1 MIKPRSTAA
10 FAGLAIVAMAALAV
24 LVTAPV
30 AAQETIRVGIGHQ
43 SLCTDTYSGGITV
56 KQLGL
61 LEKYLPRAGKYAGV
75 KYDIVWEDY
84 TSGPP
89 ITSQMLAGK
98 LDIGVMGDYPLLIN
112 LARFQET
119 NSLRSVIVSM
129 TGYNVNGSGNSV
141 VVPADAPI
149 YRFED
154 LKGKKVSV
162 PFGSAAHGMLLKALV
177 DRGLNQ
183 DFFTLINQAPPIG
196 ATSVQEKKIDAHA
209 DFCPWGELMEFKGFG
224 RKVFDGSQ
232 ASVAYLHGPV
242 VRKDFLEKYP
252 EIVVAY
258 LKAVV
263 EANEWITKNPEAA
276 TTKQEQWT
284 SIPKEVLY
292 LYFGRG
298 GFLTL
303 DATIKPKWVEVLK
316 YDASVLQKMGIIKGA
331 DVEGFIDDRF
341 VKQAYR
347 ELGRDYAREQRGMIA
362 GTSPMEGKDAGTGAP
377 IKDPRAAA
385 EMWLKG
391 EAIRAYAS
399 LAGLMGALRDAESA
413 GHAVNAAYVFDY
425 TTGLKL
431 FAHRAFY
438 VAGGSGKAASASL
451 VAFAWKDEAE
461 AFATK
466 NGGRRS
472 GRCRSRSSCSPG
484 TSQPRGISISTSAS
498 RTFPRRATS
507 SPKRSRSSAA
517 RATTCTSRPA
527 SSASGSASRS
537 PPCSGSASGSSSG
550 GSRSPRTSC
559 CRPSSCSVR
568 SRQWPGCRSASC
580 CGPPSGRASCSSRPS
595 ARSFRSCSTPF
606 TASRVSTDSW
616 CARPRASAP

>member
-1 MIKPRSTAA
+1 MIKPAQRASVVS
-10 FAGLAIVAMAALAV
+10 LVAALA
-24 LVTAPV
+24 LMSAPG
-30 AAQETIRVGIGHQ
+30 AAQETIRIGIGHQ

-61 LEKYLPRAGKYAGV
+61 LDKHLPRAGKYAGT
-75 KYDIVWEDY
+75 KYDVVWEDY

-98 LDIGVMGDYPLLIN
+98 LDIGVMGDYPLLVNI
-112 LARFQET
+112 ARFQET

-129 TGYNVNGSGNSV
+129 TGYNMHGSGNSI

-154 LKGKKVSV
+154 LRGKKVSV

-177 DRGLNQ
+177 DRGLTP

-196 ATSVQEKKIDAHA
+196 ATSIQERKIDAHA

-224 RKVFDGSQ
+224 RKIFDGSQ

-263 EANEWITKNPEAA
+263 EANEWITRNPEEA

-284 SIPKEVLY
+284 SISKEVLY

-331 DVEGFIDDRF
+331 DVEGFIDDRYI
-341 VKQAYR
+341 KQAYR
-347 ELGRDYAREQRGMIA
+347 ELGRDYARDQRVTVA
-362 GTSPMEGKDAGTGAP
+362 GTSPLDGKDATGAP
-377 IKDPRAAA
+377 IKDPRTAA
-385 EMWLKG
+385 EMWLKA
-391 EAIRAYAS
+391 EPIKPYAS
-399 LAGLMGALRDAESA
+399 LASLMGALRDAEQA
-413 GHAVNAAYVFDY
+413 GRAVNAAYVFDY
-425 TTGLKL
+425 PTGLKL

-438 VAGGSGKAASASL
+438 VAGGSGKAAAASL
-451 VAFAWKDEAE
+451 VAFAWKEEAE
-461 AFATK
+461 AFASK
-466 NGGRRS
+466 HGGRVLS
-472 GRCRSRSSCSPG
+472 LEEAKKLG
-484 TSQPRGISISTSAS
+484 
-498 RTFPRRATS
+498 
-507 SPKRSRSSAA
+507 AA
-517 RATTCTSRPA
+517 K
-527 SSASGSASRS
+527 
-537 PPCSGSASGSSSG
+537 
-550 GSRSPRTSC
+550 
-559 CRPSSCSVR
+559 
-568 SRQWPGCRSASC
+568 
-580 CGPPSGRASCSSRPS
+580 
-595 ARSFRSCSTPF
+595 
-606 TASRVSTDSW
+606 
-616 CARPRASAP
+616 

>member
-1 MIKPRSTAA
+1 MIEPRIRASAV
-10 FAGLAIVAMAALAV
+10 GLAAALLLAA
-24 LVTAPV
+24 APV
-30 AAQETIRVGIGHQ
+30 AAQETIRIGIGHQ

-61 LEKYLPRAGKYAGV
+61 LDKHLPRAGKYAGV
-75 KYDIVWEDY
+75 KYDVVWEDY

-112 LARFQET
+112 IARFQET

-129 TGYNVNGSGNSV
+129 TGYNLYGSGNAI
-141 VVPADAPI
+141 VVPADAPL

-154 LKGKKVSV
+154 LKGKRVSV

-177 DRGLNQ
+177 DRGLAL

-196 ATSVQEKKIDAHA
+196 ATSIQEKKIDAHA

-224 RKVFDGSQ
+224 RKIFDGSQ
-232 ASVAYLHGPV
+232 TSVAYLHGAV
-242 VRKDFLEKYP
+242 VRKDFLDKYP

-263 EANEWITKNPEAA
+263 EANEWITKNPEEA

-303 DATIKPKWVEVLK
+303 DATVKPKWVEVLR

-331 DVEGFIDDRF
+331 DVEGFIDDRH

-347 ELGRDYAREQRGMIA
+347 ELGRDYARDQRVTVA
-362 GTSPMEGKDAGTGAP
+362 GTSPLDGKDASTGAP
-377 IKDPRAAA
+377 IKDPRTAA

-391 EAIRAYAS
+391 EPIKPYAS
-399 LAGLMGALRDAESA
+399 LASLLGALREAEQA
-413 GHAVNAAYVFDY
+413 GRAVAAAYVFDY
-425 TTGLKL
+425 PTGLKL

-438 VAGGSGKAASASL
+438 VAGGSGKAATASL
-451 VAFAWKDEAE
+451 VAFAWKEEAE
-461 AFATK
+461 AFASK
-466 NGGRRS
+466 NGGRVLS
-472 GRCRSRSSCSPG
+472 LEEAKKLG
-484 TSQPRGISISTSAS
+484 
-498 RTFPRRATS
+498 
-507 SPKRSRSSAA
+507 AA
-517 RATTCTSRPA
+517 K
-527 SSASGSASRS
+527 
-537 PPCSGSASGSSSG
+537 
-550 GSRSPRTSC
+550 
-559 CRPSSCSVR
+559 
-568 SRQWPGCRSASC
+568 
-580 CGPPSGRASCSSRPS
+580 
-595 ARSFRSCSTPF
+595 
-606 TASRVSTDSW
+606 
-616 CARPRASAP
+616 

>member
-1 MIKPRSTAA
+1 MINPGTPALL
-10 FAGLAIVAMAALAV
+10 AGLGAAIAL
-24 LVTAPV
+24 LLISAPG
-30 AAQETIRVGIGHQ
+30 AAQETIRIGIGHQ

-61 LEKYLPRAGKYAGV
+61 LDKHLPRAGKYAGV

-98 LDIGVMGDYPLLIN
+98 LDIGVMGDYPLLVNI
-112 LARFQET
+112 ARFQET
-119 NSLRSVIVSM
+119 ASLRSVIVSM
-129 TGYNVNGSGNSV
+129 TGYNMHGSGNSI

-154 LKGKKVSV
+154 LKGKRVSV

-177 DRGLNQ
+177 DRGLTQ

-196 ATSVQEKKIDAHA
+196 ATSIQEKKIDAHA

-224 RKVFDGSQ
+224 RKIFDGSQ

-242 VRKDFLEKYP
+242 VRKDFLEKHP

-263 EANEWITKNPEAA
+263 EANEWITKNPEEA

-347 ELGRDYAREQRGMIA
+347 ELGRDYARDQRVTVA
-362 GTSPMEGKDAGTGAP
+362 GTSPLDGKDASTGTP

-391 EAIRAYAS
+391 EPIKPYAS
-399 LAGLMGALRDAESA
+399 LATLMGALREAEQA
-413 GHAVNAAYVFDY
+413 GRAVNAAYVFDY
-425 TTGLKL
+425 PTGLKL

-438 VAGGSGKAASASL
+438 VAGGSGKAATASL
-451 VAFAWKDEAE
+451 VAFAWKEEAE
-461 AFATK
+461 AFASK
-466 NGGRRS
+466 NGGKVLS
-472 GRCRSRSSCSPG
+472 LEEAKKLG
-484 TSQPRGISISTSAS
+484 
-498 RTFPRRATS
+498 AT
-507 SPKRSRSSAA
+507 R
-517 RATTCTSRPA
+517 
-527 SSASGSASRS
+527 
-537 PPCSGSASGSSSG
+537 
-550 GSRSPRTSC
+550 
-559 CRPSSCSVR
+559 
-568 SRQWPGCRSASC
+568 
-580 CGPPSGRASCSSRPS
+580 
-595 ARSFRSCSTPF
+595 
-606 TASRVSTDSW
+606 
-616 CARPRASAP
+616 

>member
-1 MIKPRSTAA
+1 MIKPGTRASL
-10 FAGLAIVAMAALAV
+10 AGLVAGLVFMAA
-24 LVTAPV
+24 PG
-30 AAQETIRVGIGHQ
+30 AAQETIRIGIGHQ

-61 LEKYLPRAGKYAGV
+61 LEKHLPRTGKYAGA
-75 KYDIVWEDY
+75 KYDVVWEDY

-98 LDIGVMGDYPLLIN
+98 LDIGVMGDYPLLVNI
-112 LARFQET
+112 ARFQET

-129 TGYNVNGSGNSV
+129 TGYNVNGSGNSI
-141 VVPADAPI
+141 VVPSDAPI

-154 LKGKKVSV
+154 LKGKRVSV

-177 DRGLNQ
+177 DRGLSQ
-183 DFFTLINQAPPIG
+183 EFFTLINQAPPIG

-209 DFCPWGELMEFKGFG
+209 DFCPWGELMEFKGFA
-224 RKVFDGSQ
+224 RKIFDGSQ

-258 LKAVV
+258 LKAVI
-263 EANEWITKNPEAA
+263 EANEWITRNPEEA

-347 ELGRDYAREQRGMIA
+347 EIGRDYAREQRLMVA
-362 GTSPMEGKDAGTGAP
+362 GTSPMEGKDASTGAA

-391 EAIRAYAS
+391 EPIRPFAS
-399 LAGLMGALRDAESA
+399 LASLMGALREAEQA
-413 GHAVNAAYVFDY
+413 GRVVSAAYVFDY
-425 TTGLKL
+425 PTGLKL

-438 VAGGSGKAASASL
+438 VAGGSGKAATASL
-451 VAFAWKDEAE
+451 VAFAWKEEAE

-466 NGGRRS
+466 NGGKVLS
-472 GRCRSRSSCSPG
+472 LEEAKKLG
-484 TSQPRGISISTSAS
+484 
-498 RTFPRRATS
+498 
-507 SPKRSRSSAA
+507 AA
-517 RATTCTSRPA
+517 K
-527 SSASGSASRS
+527 
-537 PPCSGSASGSSSG
+537 
-550 GSRSPRTSC
+550 
-559 CRPSSCSVR
+559 
-568 SRQWPGCRSASC
+568 
-580 CGPPSGRASCSSRPS
+580 
-595 ARSFRSCSTPF
+595 
-606 TASRVSTDSW
+606 
-616 CARPRASAP
+616 